1 MTEGD
6 GRVTERHREREPEMG
21 REDDR
26 EREREKGRVT
36 AGHHCSRLGGQ
47 WCPRR
52 QDTIRAGWIV
62 NGVLDDAI
70 MDEPCS
76 KSESARERERATEER
91 RVNDSPEA
99 EIEEDRQRQRDK

>member
-1 MTEGD
+1 MRKLRESKSD
-6 GRVTERHREREPEMG
+6 KINERQREREPEMG

-36 AGHHCSRLGGQ
+36 AGHHCSRWGGQ

-52 QDTIRAGWIV
+52 QDTIRAGRIV

-70 MDEPCS
+70 MDEPWS
-76 KSESARERERATEER
+76 KSESARERERAREER
-91 RVNDSPEA
+91 RVKDSPEA
-99 EIEEDRQRQRDK
+99 EREEDRE

>member
-6 GRVTERHREREPEMG
+6 GRMNERHRERGPELG

-26 EREREKGRVT
+26 EREKGRVT
-36 AGHHCSRLGGQ
+36 TGHHCSRLGGQ

-52 QDTIRAGWIV
+52 QDTIRAGWTV

-76 KSESARERERATEER
+76 KSESAREKERAREER
-91 RVNDSPEA
+91 RVKDSPEA
-99 EIEEDRQRQRDK
+99 ERDEDRQRQRDK